1 MSYILKKAGQLEP
14 ARRFVNEGDHV
25 LIESSRRVMI
35 PGKVKHV
42 EGEVVTIQT
51 DDGNLVSVHNSTVY
65 GINKHD
71 NE

>member
-1 MSYILKKAGQLEP
+1 
-14 ARRFVNEGDHV
+14 
-25 LIESSRRVMI
+25 MI
-35 PGKVKHV
+35 PGKVKHI